1 MAVTVADVLVGFATL
16 VLVLSVAGL
25 FAMRDPVDKLHYV
38 GPAATLAPFA
48 IALAIVIEDGFTSQA
63 GLKALVVA
71 LAIAATSPLVTYA
84 TLRAIQTRDLGR
96 PIAPVDP
103 EVQR

>member
-1 MAVTVADVLVGFATL
+1 MAVIATDVLVVFATL
-16 VLVLSVAGL
+16 VLLLSVTGL
-25 FAMRDPVDKLHYV
+25 FAMRDAVDKLHYV
-38 GPAATLAPFA
+38 GPATTLAPLA
-48 IALAIVIEDGFTSQA
+48 LALAIVIEDGFTSQA
-63 GLKALVVA
+63 GLKSLVVA
-71 LAIAATSPLVTYA
+71 IAIAATSPIVTYA